1 VAQVIFAQIR
11 LPLFSVKH
19 PEAFQVMSSLSLPQP
34 SSLVGALAYCIGVSS
49 GKGIKAYSEVLE
61 MVRKGEL
68 LAARARL
75 FSTYTETRGEYP
87 LTYSAVVLRR
97 FRIVDKAHET
107 KKRGEVKPIVRLNKA
122 ISEKNYVEAR
132 RILEV
137 ELTDAFYREYT
148 MGFEIICAWI
158 FKKNVVDPKVL
169 WLIQRLGDTES
180 LCSVVKV
187 WSEECPI
194 EVSTDVS
201 TSFLAPADGL
211 VSVKGRGFMLM
222 KISDEAR
229 KIRTFVVP
237 CEYSVEKGPRGKYP
251 VMRPS
256 IVELKYSS
264 GVSFCKTKYGDIVL
278 GMVKGGRV

>member
-1 VAQVIFAQIR
+1 
-11 LPLFSVKH
+11 
-19 PEAFQVMSSLSLPQP
+19 MSSLPLPQP
-34 SSLVGALAYCIGVSS
+34 SSLVGALAYCIGTSS
-49 GKGIKAYSEVLE
+49 GRGVKAYSEVLE
-61 MVRKGEL
+61 MVHRGEL

-75 FSTYTETRGEYP
+75 LSTYAEARYGYP

-107 KKRGEVKPIVRLNKA
+107 KKRGEVKPIVRLDKA
-122 ISEKNYVEAR
+122 ISEENYTEAR

-137 ELTDAFYREYT
+137 ELTDAFYREYV
-148 MGFEIICAWI
+148 MGFEIVCAWV
-158 FKKNVVDPKVL
+158 FKENVAVDSKAL

-187 WSEECPI
+187 WPEECPV

-201 TSFLAPADGL
+201 TSFPAPADGL
-211 VSVKGRGFMLM
+211 VSIRGRGFMLM

-229 KIRTFVVP
+229 KVRTFVVP
-237 CEYSVEKGPRGKYP
+237 CEHGVEKGPRGKYP

-256 IVELKYSS
+256 VVELKYSNN
-264 GVSFCKTKYGDIVL
+264 VSFCKTKYGNIVL
-278 GMVKGGRV
+278 GMVKRGA